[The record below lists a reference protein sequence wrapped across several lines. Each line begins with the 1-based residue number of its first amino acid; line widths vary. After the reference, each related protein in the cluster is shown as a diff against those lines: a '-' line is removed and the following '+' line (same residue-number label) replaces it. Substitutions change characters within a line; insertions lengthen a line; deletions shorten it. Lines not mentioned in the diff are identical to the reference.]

1 MSSSPL
7 EGGGVPALAPTLKS
21 LKDLENAANNML
33 KSKIQDLMLH
43 IVFIVNK

>member
-7 EGGGVPALAPTLKS
+7 EGGGVPALAPMLKS
-21 LKDLENAANNML
+21 FRDLENAANNML
-33 KSKIQDLMLH
+33 QSKIQDLMLH